1 MLEILGGSLLLPLF
15 FTVLSLLMAR
25 SLIRRVLASSSS
37 SLDATGSGSFKK
49 SLGVEIM
56 RFVSQ
61 SLVTLGPALAFLGA
75 WQVLIGWPGFDFFS
89 GPEVILVAA
98 PVLAILSVSISHRV
112 WRQVCF
118 GVIGTGAVWLFLR
131 PLNIQDLSLCL
142 IIVVVICFFCVW
154 SYFFSRV
161 VVGGS
166 GECFF
171 SRFELA
177 GFYISYLGIVLLLAF
192 EMMMWGSASWSQ
204 VMGGVV
210 SSLSVNMAFILID
223 DVKNWQVRPDWLWL
237 FFFWQGVLAHFYL
250 EVPIQF
256 LVPVA
261 ALWLLSSYWEYH
273 FRDRANLQ
281 RLIFLAF
288 TVFATVFASVIW
300 AFVTKPKSF
309 Y

>member
-1 MLEILGGSLLLPLF
+1 MLPLF
-15 FTVLSLLMAR
+15 LTVLPLFIAR
-25 SLIRRVLASSSS
+25 SLSRRVIASRSS
-37 SLDATGSGSFKK
+37 SLDATGSESSKK
-49 SLGVEIM
+49 GLGVEIK
-56 RFVSQ
+56 RFVAQ
-61 SLVTLGPALAFLGA
+61 SLVSLAPALAFFGA
-75 WQVLIGWPGFDFFS
+75 WQALIGWPGFDFFS
-89 GPEVILVAA
+89 GPEVLLVAT
-98 PVLAILSVSISHRV
+98 PVLAVLSVSISHRI

-118 GVIGTGAVWLFLR
+118 GVIGIATIWLFLH
-131 PLNIQDLSLCL
+131 PLNIQDLSLWL
-142 IIVVVICFFCVW
+142 MIGALICFFCIW
-154 SYFFSRV
+154 SYFFSRSA
-161 VVGGS
+161 VGGS

-171 SRFELA
+171 NRFELA

-223 DVKNWQVRPDWLWL
+223 DVRTWQVRPDWLWL
-237 FFFWQGVLAHFYL
+237 FCFWQGVLAHFYL

-261 ALWLLSSYWEYH
+261 ALWLLSVYWEYH
-273 FRDRANLQ
+273 FKDRAKLQ
-281 RLIFLAF
+281 RFILLAV

-300 AFVTKPKSF
+300 AFMTKPKSF